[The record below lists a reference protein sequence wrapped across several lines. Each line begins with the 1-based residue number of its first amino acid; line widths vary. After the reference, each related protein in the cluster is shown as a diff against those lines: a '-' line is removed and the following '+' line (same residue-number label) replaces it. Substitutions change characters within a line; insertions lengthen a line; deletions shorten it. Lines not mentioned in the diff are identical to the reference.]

1 MKRKLNA
8 RLQYARFLQD
18 TVKEMAKEIQTS
30 RSGEVRNT
38 AEDLDEFM
46 NKVDFNLFSPFIKES
61 LHFFISFLTFLLFGF
76 ILPFNRLEKA
86 SVFLMM
92 RF

>member
-8 RLQYARFLQD
+8 RLEYAKFLQG
-18 TVKEMAKEIQTS
+18 TVKEMAKEVQNS
-30 RSGEVRNT
+30 RSGEIRKT

-46 NKVDFNLFSPFIKES
+46 NKVSSYDFSSFIKRGLFSFKFR
-61 LHFFISFLTFLLFGF
+61 LLYLTLYFLL
-76 ILPFNRLEKA
+76 NRLEKV

-92 RF
+92 IY